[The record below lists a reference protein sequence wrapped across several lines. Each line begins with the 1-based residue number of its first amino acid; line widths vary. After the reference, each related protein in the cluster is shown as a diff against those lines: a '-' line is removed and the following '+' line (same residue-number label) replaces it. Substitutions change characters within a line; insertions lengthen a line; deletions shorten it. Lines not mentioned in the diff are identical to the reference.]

1 MRFSSAFRAGALSA
15 TCAATAMIVAA
26 CSSDMSTS
34 PAGNGNLV
42 VQLTDAPFSTDSVK
56 SVDVFV
62 VRVDGR
68 QADADS
74 TTAAKGTSDDSA
86 NTDGW
91 ITLSQP
97 KSSINL
103 LALQNGLST
112 TLGQKSV
119 PAGSYLGF
127 RLIIDPA
134 QSSITLKNGQKLTA
148 TSNPGIMFPSAAR
161 SGIKIQ
167 LSSPITVAASD
178 TTKMLV
184 DFDVGNSFVMRGN
197 SISQNGLLFK
207 PVIRGTMTK

>member
-1 MRFSSAFRAGALSA
+1 MRFSPVARASASA
-15 TCAATAMIVAA
+15 ASVLTVMIVAA
-26 CSSDMSTS
+26 CSSDLSTS
-34 PAGNGNLV
+34 PSANNGTLV

-62 VRVDGR
+62 VRIDGR

-74 TTAAKGTSDDSA
+74 ATAAKGTSDDSA
-86 NTDGW
+86 GTGGW
-91 ITLSQP
+91 TTLAEP

-103 LALQNGLST
+103 LAYQKGASLAV
-112 TLGQKSV
+112 GQKSL
-119 PAGSYLGF
+119 PAGSYSGF

-161 SGIKIQ
+161 SGIKIL
-167 LSSPITVAASD
+167 LSSPITVAKAD

-184 DFDVGNSFVMRGN
+184 DFDVNNSFVMRGN

-207 PVIRGTMTK
+207 PVIRATTTK